1 MCFSYDR
8 SCFLAQ
14 FSAKATDWSGRL
26 AQLVEH
32 LVYTERV
39 SGSSPLPPTSKHSR
53 FRLKRTF
60 NKELFSDLV
69 APSQNG
75 KDSVVTIW
83 YPGEKTSRTDVM
95 A

>member
-1 MCFSYDR
+1 
-8 SCFLAQ
+8 
-14 FSAKATDWSGRL
+14 
-26 AQLVEH
+26 
-32 LVYTERV
+32 
-39 SGSSPLPPTSKHSR
+39 
-53 FRLKRTF
+53 
-60 NKELFSDLV
+60 LFSDLV